1 VKADASVGRLS
12 RGACGALLPVAA
24 VAVWFIAPVSRAQA
38 PVIPPSGSFE
48 RIVQPILLDTC
59 AECHAEPSPNAGLNI
74 IPFTRPD
81 SIVTERHGWERI
93 IERLLEGEMPPTFAP
108 PVPTEDLAALI
119 QYVQREFDR
128 TDALLV
134 PDPGRVPIHRLNRA
148 EYANTIRDLVGV
160 DFRATEEFPA
170 DDSGYGFDNIGD
182 VLTVSPTLMQKYLAA
197 AESIAAR
204 AVGGNPLP
212 APGIFTRRSNV
223 RRIGDGIIEL
233 RENLHYDAEY
243 IVRIAVTGR
252 RGDGDQPV
260 TLQISVDGKPV
271 KTATIPV
278 QISAVNRQGGG
289 TQRTTEEV
297 RLFLSANEH
306 VFRAEFVN
314 DEDLRKIPLAS
325 HRDAGKNIFP
335 EFIDIAGPYP
345 ASAPVEVSKPVL
357 VCDPAS
363 GRACV
368 DRILTTLAR
377 RAYRRPVA
385 RVEVTRLLNVYD
397 RARGSQ
403 YSAAQSLQFAI
414 AAMLV
419 SPQFLFRIERDPG
432 PGRVADVSDVE
443 LASRLSYFLW
453 SSIPDEEL
461 LALAEKRRLR
471 QPGVLD
477 AQVARMIA
485 DPKASAF
492 AENFAGQWLETR
504 SLDAVAPDRT
514 RFPTWSPE
522 LKDAMR
528 METQLFFEAVLRDN
542 RPITEFIDGQYT
554 FINGLLARHYGIQ
567 DVEGPAFRR
576 VDLQTDQRSG
586 IFTQASV
593 LTVSSYPTRTS
604 VVLRGKYLLENVL
617 NSPPPPPPGDV
628 PALDDSTVGV
638 ARSLREQTEAHRA
651 DPICASCHAK
661 MDPLGFAL
669 ENYDA
674 IGRWRTE
681 DGTFPVDT
689 SGVLPGGR
697 TFKGPAELKA
707 ILRDKLPAFS
717 RSLAEKM
724 LTYAIGRG
732 VEPFDRLVIRDLVR
746 DMAANDY
753 RMQTL
758 VQGIVKSVPFQKRRG
773 ERPASPA
780 E

>member
-1 VKADASVGRLS
+1 MSAISLVRLS
-12 RGACGALLPVAA
+12 WVARAALVCAAAAGIWIGAPA
-24 VAVWFIAPVSRAQA
+24 SRAQSPTVPA
-38 PVIPPSGSFE
+38 PGSFE
-48 RIVQPILLDTC
+48 RVVQPILLDTC

-108 PVPTEDLAALI
+108 PVPAEDLAALVA
-119 QYVQREFDR
+119 YVQREFDR

-134 PDPGRVPIHRLNRA
+134 PDPGRVPVHRLNRA
-148 EYANTIRDLVGV
+148 EYANTIRDLLGV

-223 RRIGDGIIEL
+223 RRVGDGVVEL

-243 IVRIAVTGR
+243 VVRIAITGR
-252 RGDGDQPV
+252 RGDDDRPV
-260 TLQISVDGKPV
+260 TLQISVDGTPV
-271 KTATIPV
+271 RTATIPV

-289 TQRTTEEV
+289 TQRATEEV

-306 VFRAEFVN
+306 VFRAELLN
-314 DEDLRKIPLAS
+314 DEDLAKIPPAS
-325 HRDAGKNIFP
+325 RRDASKNIFP
-335 EFIDIAGPYP
+335 EFIDVAGPYP
-345 ASAPVEVSKPVL
+345 ATSPVAVSKPAL
-357 VCDPAS
+357 ICDPAS

-385 RVEVTRLLNVYD
+385 RVEVARLLDVFD
-397 RARGSQ
+397 RARGTQ
-403 YSAAQSLQFAI
+403 YSPAQSLQFAL

-419 SPQFLFRIERDPG
+419 SPQFLFRLERDPG
-432 PGRVADVSDVE
+432 PGRIADVSDVE

-453 SSIPDEEL
+453 SSMPDEEL
-461 LALAEKRRLR
+461 LALAEKRQLR
-471 QPGVLD
+471 RPGVLD

-504 SLDAVAPDRT
+504 SLDAVSPDRT

-528 METQLFFEAVLRDN
+528 TETQLFFEAVLRDN
-542 RPITEFIDGQYT
+542 RPITDFIDGEYT
-554 FINGLLARHYGIQ
+554 FINGLLAKHYGIP
-567 DVEGPAFRR
+567 DVEGPQFRR
-576 VDLQTDQRSG
+576 VDLTTDQRSG

-617 NSPPPPPPGDV
+617 NAPPPPPPGDV

-674 IGRWRTE
+674 IGQWRTE
-681 DGTFPVDT
+681 DGAFPVDT

-697 TFKGPAELKA
+697 SFSGPVELKA
-707 ILRDKLPAFS
+707 ILRDKLPAFT

-732 VEPFDRLVIRDLVR
+732 VEPYDRLVIRDLGR
-746 DMAANDY
+746 EMAAGEY
-753 RMQTL
+753 RIHTL
-758 VQGIVKSVPFQKRRG
+758 VRGIVKSVPFQKRRG